1 MSPVGGWGGASVK
14 RKRERE
20 RVREQEMATVGSS
33 VL

>member
-1 MSPVGGWGGASVK
+1 MSPVGGSVK

-20 RVREQEMATVGSS
+20 RVREQETATVGSS